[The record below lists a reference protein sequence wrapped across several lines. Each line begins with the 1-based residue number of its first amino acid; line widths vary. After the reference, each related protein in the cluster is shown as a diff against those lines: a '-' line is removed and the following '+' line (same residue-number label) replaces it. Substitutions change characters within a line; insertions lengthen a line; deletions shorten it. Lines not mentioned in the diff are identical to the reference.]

1 MINVKLTVQDEIT
14 PMLRRQRQEL
24 AKFPRQALDEFV
36 DLTPV
41 RSGNARNRTKLANN
55 NNTIVADYPYA
66 QRLDDGWSKQAPRG
80 MTQPFEAWVRRW
92 VTRVFGR

>member
-1 MINVKLTVQDEIT
+1 MIKAKLTVQDEIT
-14 PMLRRQRQEL
+14 PMLRRQRQAL
-24 AKFPRQALDEFV
+24 KQFPAQALDEFV

-41 RSGNARNRTKLANN
+41 RTGNARSRTRLVNN
-55 NNTIVADYPYA
+55 DTIVADYPYA
-66 QRLDDGWSKQAPRG
+66 ERLDDGWSRQAPRG